1 MIRVFS
7 FFLLL
12 MFFFSGKIF
21 AQQKEDF
28 VMYAKDSSV
37 EIQNS
42 LTAKQIPDSIGL
54 SIEKI
59 SILNATIVSYTNK
72 LNSIT
77 YEQDYTDQLKKE
89 KIHAIE
95 IDFFKSISE
104 LLTKE
109 EFNKFLIWYKQV
121 FKNPYF

>member
-1 MIRVFS
+1 
-7 FFLLL
+7 
-12 MFFFSGKIF
+12 
-21 AQQKEDF
+21 
-28 VMYAKDSSV
+28 MYAKDSSV

-59 SILNATIVSYTNK
+59 SILNATIDSYTNK

-77 YEQDYTDQLKKE
+77 YEQDYTDQQKKE
-89 KIHAIE
+89 KIHTIE
-95 IDFFKSISE
+95 IDFFKSIRE

>member
-1 MIRVFS
+1 
-7 FFLLL
+7 
-12 MFFFSGKIF
+12 
-21 AQQKEDF
+21 
-28 VMYAKDSSV
+28 MYAKDSSV